1 MQIADY
7 FGDNIFSCL
16 QDEMSGYEEW
26 IVYLLEV
33 SLLNVF
39 EKSLLSIRDQP
50 CVTAGIKI

>member
-7 FGDNIFSCL
+7 FGDSIFSCL
-16 QDEMSGYEEW
+16 QDEMSGYEEC

-39 EKSLLSIRDQP
+39 EKSLLSTWDQP
-50 CVTAGIKI
+50 RVTAGIKI